1 MATKIG
7 INGFGRIG
15 RQVLKAIRDRH
26 GDKLEVAGLNDL
38 VDAKTN
44 AHLLKYDSTYGRFN
58 GTVEASDGA
67 IVIDGKSIT
76 IFAERDPG
84 AIPWAK
90 VGAEIVVESTGLF
103 TDGEKAKAHLGD
115 GVRKVI
121 ISAPAKNE
129 DKTIVLGVND
139 QEYDPA
145 RHHVVS
151 NASCT
156 TNGLAPVVKVLVDNF
171 GVVKGQMTTVHA
183 YTNSQRLLD
192 VAHSD
197 VREARA
203 AALNIVPF
211 TTGAAKALKVVI
223 PEIEG
228 KLDGLAY
235 RVPTP
240 TVSIVEVVCLTE
252 EDTTPEK
259 VNDAMRDAASEKMKG
274 ILDVVDDHVVSM
286 DMKGDEHSS
295 IVHAPVTNVVGGNLV
310 KVAAWYDNEW
320 GYACRVADLC
330 ATLAERG
337 W

>member
-1 MATKIG
+1 MTTKVG

-15 RQVLKAIRDRH
+15 RQVFKAIRDRH
-26 GDKLEVAGLNDL
+26 PDEIEVVAINDL
-38 VDAKTN
+38 VDPATN
-44 AHLLKYDSTYGRFN
+44 AHLLKYDSNYGRFD
-58 GTVEASDGA
+58 GTVEALDASIVVDGDA
-67 IVIDGKSIT
+67 IP

-84 AIPWAK
+84 TVPWE
-90 VGAEIVVESTGLF
+90 GAGVASVIESTGLF
-103 TDGEKAKAHLGD
+103 TDGNLAKAKLG
-115 GVRKVI
+115 GTVRKVV

-129 DKTIVLGVND
+129 DKTLVLGVND
-139 QEYDPA
+139 AEYDPK

-156 TNGLAPVVKVLVDNF
+156 TNGLAPPVKVLLDNF
-171 GVVKGQMTTVHA
+171 GIIKGQMTTVHS
-183 YTNSQRLLD
+183 YTNTQRVLD
-192 VAHSD
+192 IAHND
-197 VREARA
+197 LREGRA
-203 AALNIVPF
+203 AGMNIIPF
-211 TTGAAKALKVVI
+211 TTGAAKALKLVI

-252 EDTTPEK
+252 KDTTPEEI
-259 VNDAMRDAASEKMKG
+259 NDVMREAASGRMKG
-274 ILDVVDDHVVSM
+274 ILDVIDDHVVSM

-295 IVHAPVTNVVGGNLV
+295 IVHAPVTNVVAGNLV

-320 GYACRVADLC
+320 GYSCRTADLC
-330 ATLAERG
+330 ALLAEKG

>member
-1 MATKIG
+1 MATKVA

-26 GDKLEVAGLNDL
+26 ADSLEVIAINDL

-44 AHLLKYDSTYGRFN
+44 AHLLKYDSNYGRFD

-67 IVIDGKSIT
+67 IVVDGKPIK

-84 AIPWAK
+84 AIPWGS
-90 VGAEIVVESTGLF
+90 VGAEIVLESTGLF
-103 TDGEKAKAHLGD
+103 TDAEKARAHRRD
-115 GVRKVI
+115 SVKKVI

-129 DKTIVLGVND
+129 DKTLVLGVND
-139 QEYDPA
+139 DEYDPKT
-145 RHHVVS
+145 HHVVS

-156 TNGLAPVVKVLVDNF
+156 TNGLAPVVKVLLDSF
-171 GVVKGQMTTVHA
+171 GIQKGQMTTVHA
-183 YTNSQRLLD
+183 YTNTQRVLD
-192 VAHSD
+192 VAHAD
-197 VREARA
+197 IREGRA

-252 EDTTPEK
+252 KDTSPDE
-259 VNDAMRDAASEKMKG
+259 VNAAMRDAASERMKG
-274 ILDVVDDHVVSM
+274 ILDVIDDHVVSM

-295 IVHAPVTNVVGGNLV
+295 IVHAPVTNVVAGNLV

-320 GYACRVADLC
+320 GYACRASDLC
-330 ATLAERG
+330 ALLAKRG

>member
-1 MATKIG
+1 MATKVG

-15 RQVLKAIRDRH
+15 RQVLKAMRDRH
-26 GDKLEVAGLNDL
+26 PDKFEVVALNDL
-38 VDAKTN
+38 FPAETN
-44 AHLLKYDSTYGRFN
+44 AHLLKYDSNYGRFN
-58 GTVEASDGA
+58 GTVAVQDGA
-67 IVIDGKSIT
+67 IVVDGKPIR
-76 IFAERDPG
+76 IFAEREP
-84 AIPWAK
+84 AAVPWGD
-90 VGAEIVVESTGLF
+90 VGAEIVLESTGLF
-103 TDGEKAKAHLGD
+103 TDATKARAHLRD
-115 GVRKVI
+115 SVKKVI

-139 QEYDPA
+139 HEYDPK
-145 RHHVVS
+145 RHHVIS

-156 TNGLAPVVKVLVDNF
+156 TNGLAPVVKVLLDYF
-171 GVVKGQMTTVHA
+171 GIQKGQMTTVHS
-183 YTNSQRLLD
+183 YTNTQRVLD
-192 VAHSD
+192 VAHAD
-197 VREARA
+197 IREGRA

-240 TVSIVEVVCLTE
+240 TVSIVEVVCLTKA
-252 EDTTPEK
+252 DTTAEK
-259 VNDAMRDAASEKMKG
+259 VNAAMRETAAEKMKG
-274 ILDVVDDHVVSM
+274 ILDVVEDHVVSM
-286 DMKGDEHSS
+286 DMKGNEHSS

-330 ATLAERG
+330 AKLAAEG